1 MRTSAVGP
9 SIQASGLG
17 ECGMGQERW
26 SGLMGR
32 GIRESGR
39 SMKLRKKES
48 LHFQMVTSMK
58 EAGQ

>member
-17 ECGMGQERW
+17 ACGMGQERW
-26 SGLMGR
+26 SGLMGQ
-32 GIRESGR
+32 GIKESGR
-39 SMKLRKKES
+39 SMKLQKKES
-48 LHFQMVTSMK
+48 LHSQMVTFTK